1 MERGLASQPT
11 GPGALARVGERIAA
25 ANQLI
30 QASRKAVAQATV
42 QIQQSHDR
50 LGRPDQRGHDSAGRA
65 RAAHRSA
72 AAAGQRFLR
81 AKQRS
86 WPPTIEPSCA
96 TNRRPSSRSAWAIP
110 TEPPTPAPT
119 PSTCASYANRPCKNC
134 ATGKPGPQ
142 PAATRNQLPH
152 RRDRFTLGGMRTATQ
167 AYSTATQRADGNA
180 ACRRGCGLPP
190 GIR

>member
-50 LGRPDQRGHDSAGRA
+50 LGRPAQRTTALGGREPPIGPPPPLG
-65 RAAHRSA
+65 S
-72 AAAGQRFLR
+72 GSCGPSSG
-81 AKQRS
+81 S

-110 TEPPTPAPT
+110 TGPPTPAPT
-119 PSTCASYANRPCKNC
+119 PSTRASYANRPCKNC

-142 PAATRNQLPH
+142 PAARNQLPH
-152 RRDRFTLGGMRTATQ
+152 RRDRFPLGGMRTATQ